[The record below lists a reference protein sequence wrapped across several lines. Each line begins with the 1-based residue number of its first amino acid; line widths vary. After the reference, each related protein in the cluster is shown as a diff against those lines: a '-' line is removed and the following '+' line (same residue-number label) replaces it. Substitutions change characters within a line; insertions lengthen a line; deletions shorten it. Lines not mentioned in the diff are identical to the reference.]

1 MLPPNIQD
9 RGLSVFND
17 STTTVPDVK
26 GDDSFEQKMPN
37 TTNLEIPGAGQTQGG
52 LAVGLVVPDTVTPSQ
67 VSSAQD
73 SEDEMVV
80 VEEERS
86 AIAQDDLDVPSRN
99 ETYE

>member
-17 STTTVPDVK
+17 STRNVPDVK
-26 GDDSFEQKMPN
+26 ADDSFEQKMPN
-37 TTNLEIPGAGQTQGG
+37 STNLEIPGAGQTQGG

-80 VEEERS
+80 VVEERS